1 MIEGVLVVPLR
12 QIPDER
18 GKIMHML
25 RADAEHFEK
34 FGEVYFSVSYPG
46 VIKGWHLHTRQIQNY
61 AVLSGMI
68 KLVLYDPREDSPTK
82 GELMEL
88 FIGEDNYCLVKIPT
102 GVTNGYKTIGVKP
115 AVLANC
121 ATEPHDPDEMVRI
134 DPFSPEIPYD
144 WTLKHR

>member
-1 MIEGVLVVPLR
+1 MIEGVDVIPLR

-25 RADAEHFEK
+25 RSDAPHFEQ
-34 FGEVYFSVSYPG
+34 FGEVYFSVAYPG
-46 VIKGWHLHTRQIQNY
+46 VIKGWHLHKRITQNY
-61 AVLSGMI
+61 AVVLGMI
-68 KLVLYDPREDSPTK
+68 KLVLFDSRETSSTQ

-88 FIGEDNYCLVKIPT
+88 FIGEDNYSLVKMPP

-115 AVLANC
+115 ALIANC

-134 DPFSPEIPYD
+134 DPFSAEIPYD
-144 WTLKHR
+144 WALKHR